1 VFGLAESRDIPD
13 EEVMKNFQNGDSKA
27 FNTLLD
33 RYGSRILFFIMKK
46 LSMPKQQAE
55 DLLQE
60 IFIKVI
66 EKRNSYDSNKKFST
80 WLYTVANNRCIDH
93 LRVEAN
99 KTTSSLDKE
108 VLHSTSGTTHMELIK
123 SRDRNPDEKTY
134 DREIKVYL
142 NKALNELKDNL
153 KEVFLLRE
161 IEGLSLNEIS
171 DVTGT
176 PLNTVKTR
184 LRTAYINLRLYL
196 IENGYIYDEHDMGSV
211 K

>member
-1 VFGLAESRDIPD
+1 MFGLAESRDVPD
-13 EEVMKNFQNGDSKA
+13 EEVMKNFQKGDNKA

-46 LSMPKQQAE
+46 LNLPKQQAE

-66 EKRNSYDSNKKFST
+66 EKKNSYDSDKKFST

-93 LRVEAN
+93 LRVECN
-99 KTTSSLDKE
+99 KSTSSLDKE
-108 VLHSTSGTTHMELIK
+108 IPHSTSGTTHLELVK
-123 SRDRNPDEKTY
+123 SREPDPYEKTC
-134 DREIKVYL
+134 DREMKMYL
-142 NKALNELKDNL
+142 NNALKELNDNL

-161 IEGLSLNEIS
+161 IEGLSLNEIA

-184 LRTAYINLRLYL
+184 LRTAYINLRQHL
-196 IENGYIYDEHDMGSV
+196 IDIGYIYNVNDIERV

>member
-1 VFGLAESRDIPD
+1 VLGLAESRDIPD

-46 LSMPKQQAE
+46 LSMPKPQAE

-93 LRVEAN
+93 LRVESN

-108 VLHSTSGTTHMELIK
+108 ILHSTNGTTHMELIK

-142 NKALNELKDNL
+142 NKALNDLKDNL

-171 DVTGT
+171 DITGT

-184 LRTAYINLRLYL
+184 LRTAYINLRLYF
-196 IENGYIYDEHDMGSV
+196 IENGYICDEHDLGSV